1 MINLEVSKYKV
12 VSDFDVVENFA
23 IKEMIFFC
31 VRNLREFV
39 FLPVVHQK
47 YITGKRKET
56 KVI

>member
-1 MINLEVSKYKV
+1 MINLEVAKYKV

-39 FLPVVHQK
+39 FCQLYIKNISQETEKKQK
-47 YITGKRKET
+47 
-56 KVI
+56 